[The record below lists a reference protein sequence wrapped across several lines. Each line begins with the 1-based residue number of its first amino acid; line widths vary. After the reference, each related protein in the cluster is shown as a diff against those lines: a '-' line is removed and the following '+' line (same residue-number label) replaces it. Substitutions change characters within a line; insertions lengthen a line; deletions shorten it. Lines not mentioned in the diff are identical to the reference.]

1 MREQLRGLREL
12 CAACGERGGVP
23 PSLGPG
29 GGPAELLA
37 AMRSGLLRQAE
48 RLDAVASALQSEVAA
63 LATSALRE
71 PSAPHEVLA
80 GGGGGAAEEDAAED
94 GARIA
99 ALCGAFVS
107 PPPLRTEGEEI

>member
-1 MREQLRGLREL
+1 M
-12 CAACGERGGVP
+12 P
-23 PSLGPG
+23 PALGPG

-37 AMRSGLLRQAE
+37 GMRSGLLRQAE

-71 PSAPHEVLA
+71 PSAQHEVLA
-80 GGGGGAAEEDAAED
+80 RGGGGATEEGAVEEGAAED

-99 ALCGAFVS
+99 ALCGALT
-107 PPPLRTEGEEI
+107 PKPNP